1 MSVFAFAYAF
11 LRATSSQQEAKSHS
25 NDQEAKEAIAMDRLQ
40 SMRVFQQVVEQG
52 GFSAAARKLD
62 LAPTAVTRLVSNL
75 EEHLGVRLLH
85 RTTRRLSVTPAG
97 EVYLQRLRAIL
108 SDISNAEIEVKT
120 EAHAI
125 DGVVRVL
132 APSAAASRM
141 LAAAAAAFQRLHPEV
156 SVEIDVLES
165 AEPPVHAYDLA
176 VVSGDARIDLDFI
189 CRPLVHSEYVFCA
202 SPDYLARHG
211 EPRTPHEL
219 RDHRFLR
226 LRNPGAQPGALD
238 LSQSGQAR
246 VSLELP
252 AVMQSNDLE
261 TLLRATLDDGGI
273 SAQPVDLVAH
283 LFEADRLRRVLS
295 PWIAGHLTLMAVLAS
310 RKFVP
315 SRTRAFLDH
324 LVAHL
329 ASRRGSQ
336 WAAMPA
342 LAQAAD
348 LGLRAR

>member
-1 MSVFAFAYAF
+1 
-11 LRATSSQQEAKSHS
+11 
-25 NDQEAKEAIAMDRLQ
+25 MDRLQ

-85 RTTRRLSVTPAG
+85 RTTRRLSLTPAG

-108 SDISNAEIEVKT
+108 SDISEAEIEVKT

-132 APSAAASRM
+132 APSTAASHL
-141 LAAAAAAFQRLHPEV
+141 LAAAAAAFQRRHLGV

-189 CRPLVHSEYVFCA
+189 CRPLVHSEYVLCA
-202 SPDYLARHG
+202 SPDYLTRHG

-219 RDHRFLR
+219 REHRFLR
-226 LRNPGAQPGALD
+226 LRNPGVRHGALD
-238 LSQSGQAR
+238 LSQSGPMPQAG

-261 TLLRATLDDGGI
+261 TLLRATLDGGGI

-283 LFEADRLRRVLS
+283 LFEAGRLRRVLS

-329 ASRRGSQ
+329 ASRHPSGWTPASGPHSDGPLP
-336 WAAMPA
+336 AASPV
-342 LAQAAD
+342 
-348 LGLRAR
+348 G